1 MIDKTVRQ
9 IIIDYWDDL
18 GVYDLFGR
26 DKTKLSYS
34 DAVDLETRILDSAEF
49 LDSESAK
56 DEIEELK
63 DQRDRAESDNEDAL
77 ADVDYANEKIETAR
91 DELEEIISDL
101 KDFGYMSSLV
111 DKLKEVRNGLG
122 SV

>member
-101 KDFGYMSSLV
+101 KGFGYMSSLV

>member
-1 MIDKTVRQ
+1 MIDQTVRQ
-9 IIIDYWDDL
+9 IIIDFWGDL
-18 GVYDLFGR
+18 GIYDLFGR

-49 LDSESAK
+49 IDSESAK
-56 DEIEELK
+56 EEIEELK
-63 DQRDRAESDNEDAL
+63 DQKDRAESDNEDAL

-91 DELEEIISDL
+91 AALGEIISDL
-101 KDFGYMSSLV
+101 KDLDYMSSLV
-111 DKLKEVRNGLG
+111 DKLSEVRKGLR

>member
-9 IIIDYWDDL
+9 IIIDYWDDR
-18 GVYDLFGR
+18 GIYDLFGR

-34 DAVDLETRILDSAEF
+34 DAVDLETRILDSTEF

-63 DQRDRAESDNEDAL
+63 DQKDRAESDSEDAL
-77 ADVDYANEKIETAR
+77 ADVDYANEKIEIAS

-101 KDFGYMSSLV
+101 KNFGYMSSLV
-111 DKLKEVRNGLG
+111 DKLKEVRNGLR

>member
-9 IIIDYWDDL
+9 IIIDYCDDL
-18 GVYDLFGR
+18 GIYDLFGR

-56 DEIEELK
+56 DEIERLE
-63 DQRDRAESDNEDAL
+63 DQIDQAESDSEDAL
-77 ADVDYANEKIETAR
+77 ADVEYANERIETAR
-91 DELEEIISDL
+91 DELKEIISDL
-101 KDFGYMSSLV
+101 EDLDYMSSLV
-111 DKLKEVRNGLG
+111 DKLKEIRKGLR

>member
-49 LDSESAK
+49 LNSESAK

-63 DQRDRAESDNEDAL
+63 DQRDRAESDSEDAL
-77 ADVDYANEKIETAR
+77 ADVDYANEKIEIAS

-101 KDFGYMSSLV
+101 KDFGYMSNLV
-111 DKLKEVRNGLG
+111 DKLKEVRNGLR

>member
-9 IIIDYWDDL
+9 IIIDFWGDL
-18 GVYDLFGR
+18 GIYDLFGR

-34 DAVDLETRILDSAEF
+34 DAVDLETRILDSVEF

-56 DEIEELK
+56 NEIEELK
-63 DQRDRAESDNEDAL
+63 DQKDRAESDSEDAL

-101 KDFGYMSSLV
+101 KDLGYMSSLV
-111 DKLKEVRNGLG
+111 DKLKDVRNELR

>member
-1 MIDKTVRQ
+1 MG
-9 IIIDYWDDL
+9 DL
-18 GVYDLFGR
+18 GIYDLFGR

-101 KDFGYMSSLV
+101 KDLGYMSSLV
-111 DKLKEVRNGLG
+111 DKLKEVKNGLR

>member
-18 GVYDLFGR
+18 GIYDLFGR

>member
-9 IIIDYWDDL
+9 IIIDFWGDL
-18 GVYDLFGR
+18 GIYDLFGR
-26 DKTKLSYS
+26 DKTKLNYS
-34 DAVDLETRILDSAEF
+34 DAVDLETRILDSVEF

-56 DEIEELK
+56 NEIEELK

-101 KDFGYMSSLV
+101 KDLGYMSSLV
-111 DKLKEVRNGLG
+111 DKLKDVRNELR

>member
-18 GVYDLFGR
+18 GIYDLFGR

-49 LDSESAK
+49 IDSESAK

-77 ADVDYANEKIETAR
+77 ADVDYANEKIETAS

-111 DKLKEVRNGLG
+111 DKLKEVRNGLR

>member
-9 IIIDYWDDL
+9 IIIDYWGDL
-18 GVYDLFGR
+18 GIYDLFGR

-49 LDSESAK
+49 IDSESAK
-56 DEIEELK
+56 GEIEELK

-111 DKLKEVRNGLG
+111 DKLKEVRNGLR